1 MFKEHTTDEILR
13 MIDEDTKEREW
24 DRRDKMEEKYQVEI
38 TKIVNG
44 EKVEYLLGDV
54 NSLDELIENID
65 SFVERMKPL
74 PIDLKTSKLVDEML
88 NK

>member
-1 MFKEHTTDEILR
+1 
-13 MIDEDTKEREW
+13 
-24 DRRDKMEEKYQVEI
+24 MEEKYQVEI